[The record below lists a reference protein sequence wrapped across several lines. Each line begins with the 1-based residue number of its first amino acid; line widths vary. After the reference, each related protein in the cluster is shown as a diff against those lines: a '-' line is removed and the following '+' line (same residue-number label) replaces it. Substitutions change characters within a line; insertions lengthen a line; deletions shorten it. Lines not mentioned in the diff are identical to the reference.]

1 MSAWWWCELKRHCHP
16 WLRVH
21 PSAWRL
27 RQHTIPYG
35 IFLKEKLQLRLVEY
49 RLWPKLS
56 RLDVTL
62 GATGRA
68 SSFLVLRVFTITVN
82 SGTLL
87 TPAWGTFYVRRAS
100 GAGASLLKTYTWI
113 SLWFLLIFPDAGYCL
128 MRPGSMIG
136 DGLHWFWA
144 PYEIY
149 QETDL
154 VYSVEALSSG
164 EGLAN
169 ALTFLNIVET
179 LLISVYLHKAHV
191 STWPATSL
199 IGLVSASLTISV
211 RGSGALFI
219 FSLGALRITRL
230 G

>member
-1 MSAWWWCELKRHCHP
+1 MIYGLSPLHKVLCGEEEYLHNVREESIVHLPALPVLFTANWPNPERSRKESRTQMSAWWWCELKR
-16 WLRVH
+16 
-21 PSAWRL
+21 
-27 RQHTIPYG
+27 
-35 IFLKEKLQLRLVEY
+35 LQLRLVEY

-68 SSFLVLRVFTITVN
+68 Y
-82 SGTLL
+82 
-87 TPAWGTFYVRRAS
+87 ARRIAVDEATH
-100 GAGASLLKTYTWI
+100 G
-113 SLWFLLIFPDAGYCL
+113 
-128 MRPGSMIG
+128 G

-199 IGLVSASLTISV
+199 IGLNNATWLIGISLQL
-211 RGSGALFI
+211 LFYWAYYARPCDSI
-219 FSLGALRITRL
+219 LDHTKLPMNYPPQFHRW
-230 G
+230 